1 MFLSLLDFGLALGRS
16 IGVLLAGH
24 CSGLGLR
31 CSSMVGVTSG
41 EPFHVS
47 AVAIAIDPHQLP
59 WLILATLL
67 FALLA
72 LAMLFLY
79 TYKIQSRSY
88 VTMEK
93 LGGLGKTVTVTST
106 APFVRAGD
114 EKESLR
120 LAEQVLKVAGPS
132 VVSVGVESAEFT
144 ATIGSE
150 LAPPET
156 KWTVTPGT
164 VATLNSK
171 NGPVVKIIAAKSGA
185 FTLAAEVSAAA
196 HDKPSSGVSPEALA
210 DLSPEA
216 IARLKPE
223 ALRPGKMRSEVQV
236 VAIEPVMNAVEVPFV
251 GRGYGSMAMAI
262 VLVAAVIILGLAGTL
277 SGEGV
282 ATLLGGLLGYIF
294 GVAVPSASAKKKNG
308 ENKA

>member
-1 MFLSLLDFGLALGRS
+1 
-16 IGVLLAGH
+16 
-24 CSGLGLR
+24 
-31 CSSMVGVTSG
+31 MVGVTSG
-41 EPFHVS
+41 EPFDVS
-47 AVAIAIDPHQLP
+47 AVAIAIAIDPQQLP
-59 WLILATLL
+59 WLIVATFL

-72 LAMLFLY
+72 LAILFLY

-93 LGGLGKTVTVTST
+93 LGLLGKTVTVTST
-106 APFVRAGD
+106 TPFVRAGD

-120 LAEQVLKVAGPS
+120 PAEQVLKVAGPR

-150 LAPPET
+150 LAPSET
-156 KWTVTPGT
+156 KWTITPAT

-171 NGPVVKIIAAKSGA
+171 YGPVVKVIAAKGGA
-185 FTLAAEVSAAA
+185 FTLAAELSAAA
-196 HDKPSSGVSPEALA
+196 HDKLSSGVSPEALA
-210 DLSPEA
+210 DLSSEA
-216 IARLKPE
+216 IARLNPE
-223 ALRPGKMRSEVQV
+223 VVRPGKLWTEVQV
-236 VAIEPVMNAVEVPFV
+236 AAIEPVMNAVEVPFV

-294 GVAVPSASAKKKNG
+294 GVAVPSASASKKQD
-308 ENKA
+308 EHKA